1 MSEQLIP
8 TPSEF
13 AKYTLEKELGHGGM
27 GGVYLGHD
35 NMLDRRVAIKVMLKS
50 YGEDATFVERFKKEA
65 QAAAKLSHPNIAQI
79 YEFDLFE
86 GQPYISMELVSGGSL
101 DKKMEKNP
109 GQLDPGFVMKV
120 GLQIADGLGAAAD
133 RGLVHGDVKPENIL
147 FSADGTAKLVDFGLA
162 AMQGDTGEIWGTPY
176 YISPEKVRRQKIDFR
191 ADIYSLGGTLY
202 HALTGVAPYEGT
214 DAAEVV
220 KARFDGP
227 PRKPSEVRPGIPEKI
242 DEIIMRMLETEPS
255 KRYPTYESLKGDIS
269 RFLEKSGLKK
279 TGNQASGRKIVIK
292 GRGGHAMIAPTGSLS
307 PVETHAGV
315 PRPPIPQP
323 PPPPKNIGAMVGAV
337 VGGVILLIVVV
348 ALLLVW
354 FVHSSRAKE
363 AAMFQRDVVDK
374 QAQARASIEKTMKNA
389 ADFMADLEAFC
400 GEAVKTVED
409 TTDQLEKML
418 SDRGVTRAMLVP
430 GPTQEL
436 LEAINSAAAPKP
448 AAEPEPQPAPA
459 AQESPKPAANEP
471 AGQSAPK
478 KIVRVHAEYDPNSP
492 EAQEEAA
499 KKAEEEKKVA
509 EEKKAAEAPQQA
521 AEPAGEQAPAAEELP
536 PVAKAAITRLRELWA
551 DAYACSA
558 AVITVRAK
566 ISELDAYKAK
576 ADALTMQDE
585 PTSQALA
592 KLSRDV
598 AEAYS
603 QTKSLPAV
611 GNAQRKKGVI
621 KTKSQN
627 IVDQTRKE
635 LTTVQKQK
643 DAEARRLKE
652 EEERKEREAR
662 EAEEHKKLV
671 ETEVALV
678 ESRYA
683 AYKSSLLRSLSCQP
697 AITQLEGLRN
707 GVGGVTTKEA
717 KERIDA
723 YVNGLKYMKGLLEY
737 FEKSVKNFTLSN
749 GTVLNAAKGG
759 KVDILPKGAKKK
771 TTLDWYAY
779 FNKDQKGFN
788 SLIKELVERREKQK
802 LSLIAWSQHMMGSA
816 LVLKT
821 LFGDNDGAVKRAESL
836 VVEAVKGYPDC
847 SKKAQGVFPEIN
859 IEAAASAAD
868 SDGDL

>member
-35 NMLDRRVAIKVMLKS
+35 NMLDRKVAIKVMLKS
-50 YGEDATFVERFKKEA
+50 YGEDPTFVERFKKEA
-65 QAAAKLSHPNIAQI
+65 QAAAKLSHPNIAQV

-101 DKKMEKNP
+101 DKMMEKNP
-109 GQLDPGFVMKV
+109 GQLDPGFVMQV

-147 FSADGTAKLVDFGLA
+147 FSTDGTAKLVDFGLA

-202 HALTGVAPYEGT
+202 HALTGVAPYEGN

-227 PRKPSEVRPGIPEKI
+227 PRKPSEVREGIPAKI
-242 DEIIMRMLETEPS
+242 DEIILRMLETDPS

-269 RFLEKSGLKK
+269 RFLEKSGMKK
-279 TGNQASGRKIVIK
+279 TGSLPGSSRKIVIK

-307 PVETHAGV
+307 PTDSYAGL
-315 PRPPIPQP
+315 PRPAIPPP
-323 PPPPKNIGAMVGAV
+323 PPPPKNVGAMVGAV
-337 VGGVILLIVVV
+337 VGGVILLILVV

-354 FVHSSRAKE
+354 FVHNAHVKE
-363 AAMFQRDVVDK
+363 AERIEREVVKVQTD
-374 QAQARASIEKTMKNA
+374 ARASINKTLQKA
-389 ADFMADLEAFC
+389 HDFMADLDEFC
-400 GEAVKTVED
+400 GDAVKTVEN
-409 TTDQLEKML
+409 TTMQVYSML
-418 SDRGVTRAMLVP
+418 SDRGVTREMLVP
-430 GPTQEL
+430 GPSKEL
-436 LEAINSAAAPKP
+436 LDALAAASAPAPEAAP
-448 AAEPEPQPAPA
+448 AADSAAPA
-459 AQESPKPAANEP
+459 AQAQAP
-471 AGQSAPK
+471 AGQAPAAPATQQ
-478 KIVRVHAEYDPNSP
+478 KIVRVHAEFDPNSP
-492 EAQEEAA
+492 EAQDAAKAEAEKKEKEAA
-499 KKAEEEKKVA
+499 AA
-509 EEKKAAEAPQQA
+509 AAAPAAPAAEAPA
-521 AEPAGEQAPAAEELP
+521 ATSEEDLP
-536 PVAKAAITRLRELWA
+536 PIAKTAIQRVRELWV

-558 AVITVRAK
+558 AVVTVRAK
-566 ISELDAYKAK
+566 LADIEAFKAK
-576 ADALTMQDE
+576 ADLLTTQDE

-592 KLSRDV
+592 KISRDV
-598 AEAYS
+598 DAELGNLKN
-603 QTKSLPAV
+603 QPVV

-627 IVDQTRKE
+627 IVEQTRKE
-635 LTTVQKQK
+635 LNTVQKQK

-662 EAEEHKKLV
+662 AAEEHRALAEK
-671 ETEVALV
+671 EVGIV
-678 ESRYA
+678 DSKYA
-683 AYKSSLLRSLSCQP
+683 TFKSSLLRSLSCQP

-717 KERIDA
+717 KEKIDC

-737 FEKSVKNFTLSN
+737 LDHSVKNFQLSN
-749 GTVLNAAKGG
+749 GTVLNANRGG
-759 KVDILPKGAKKK
+759 KVDILPRGAKKK

-779 FNKDQKGFN
+779 FNKDPKGFN
-788 SLIKELVERREKQK
+788 SLIKDLVERREKQK
-802 LSLIAWSQHMMGSA
+802 LSLMDWSHHMMGAA

-821 LFGDNDGAVKRAESL
+821 LYGDNDGAVKRANSL
-836 VVEAVKGYPDC
+836 VVAAVKDYPDC
-847 SKKAQGVFPEIN
+847 KKKAQGVFPEIN
-859 IEAAASAAD
+859 IDEAVKAAENA
-868 SDGDL
+868 DGDL

>member
-35 NMLDRRVAIKVMLKS
+35 NMLDRKVAIKVMLKS
-50 YGEDATFVERFKKEA
+50 YGEDPTFVERFKKEA

-86 GQPYISMELVSGGSL
+86 GQPYIAMELVSGGSL
-101 DKKMEKNP
+101 DKSMEKNP
-109 GQLDPGFVMKV
+109 GQLDPAFVMQV
-120 GLQIADGLGAAAD
+120 GLQIADGLGAAAE

-147 FSADGTAKLVDFGLA
+147 FSTDGTAKLVDFGLA

-202 HALTGVAPYEGT
+202 HALTGVAPYEGN

-227 PRKPSEVRPGIPEKI
+227 PRKPSEVREGIPPKI
-242 DEIIMRMLETEPS
+242 DEIIMRMLEAEPS

-269 RFLEKSGLKK
+269 RFLEKSGVKK
-279 TGNQASGRKIVIK
+279 GGNIQSSTRKIVIK

-307 PVETHAGV
+307 PTDSYAGL
-315 PRPPIPQP
+315 PRPPIPTPP
-323 PPPPKNIGAMVGAV
+323 PPPPKNVGAMVGAV
-337 VGGVILLIVVV
+337 VGGVILLILVV

-354 FVHSSRAKE
+354 FVHNAHVKE
-363 AAMFQRDVVDK
+363 QERIEREVTKVQTD
-374 QAQARASIEKTMKNA
+374 ARASINKTLQKA
-389 ADFMADLEAFC
+389 HDFMSDLDEFC
-400 GEAVKTVED
+400 GDAVKTVEN
-409 TTDQLEKML
+409 TTMQVYSML
-418 SDRGVTRAMLVP
+418 SDRGVTREMLVP
-430 GPTQEL
+430 GPSKEL
-436 LEAINSAAAPKP
+436 LDAMAAASAPAPEAAP
-448 AAEPEPQPAPA
+448 AADSAAPA
-459 AQESPKPAANEP
+459 AQAPAAQAP
-471 AGQSAPK
+471 AAQAPQQK
-478 KIVRVHAEYDPNSP
+478 GVRVHAEYDPNSP
-492 EAQEEAA
+492 EAQDAA
-499 KKAEEEKKVA
+499 KAEA
-509 EEKKAAEAPQQA
+509 EKKAK
-521 AEPAGEQAPAAEELP
+521 EPAPAAAAPAEQAPAATSEEDLP
-536 PVAKAAITRLRELWA
+536 PIAKTAIQRVRELWV

-558 AVITVRAK
+558 AVVTVRAK
-566 ISELDAYKAK
+566 LADIDAFKAK
-576 ADALTMQDE
+576 ADLLTAQDE

-592 KLSRDV
+592 KISRDV
-598 AEAYS
+598 DAELS
-603 QTKSLPAV
+603 NLKNQPIV

-627 IVDQTRKE
+627 IIEQTRKE
-635 LTTVQKQK
+635 INTVLKKK
-643 DAEARRLKE
+643 DEEARRQKE

-662 EAEEHKKLV
+662 AAEEHK
-671 ETEVALV
+671 ALV
-678 ESRYA
+678 EKEIGIVDSKYA

-717 KERIDA
+717 KERIDC

-737 FEKSVKNFTLSN
+737 LDRSVKNFQLAN
-749 GTVLNAAKGG
+749 GTVLNAARGG

-779 FNKDQKGFN
+779 FNKDAKGFN
-788 SLIKELVERREKQK
+788 TIIKELVERREKQR
-802 LSLIAWSQHMMGSA
+802 LSLMDWSHHMMGAA

-821 LFGDNDGAVKRAESL
+821 LYGDNDGAVKRADSL
-836 VVEAVKGYPDC
+836 VVAAVRDYPDC
-847 SKKAQGVFPEIN
+847 KKKAQGVFPEIN
-859 IEAAASAAD
+859 IDDAVKAAES

>member
-35 NMLDRRVAIKVMLKS
+35 NMLDRKVAIKVMLKS
-50 YGEDATFVERFKKEA
+50 YGEDPTFVERFKKEA

-86 GQPYISMELVSGGSL
+86 GQPYIAMELVSGGSL
-101 DKKMEKNP
+101 DKSMEKNP
-109 GQLDPGFVMKV
+109 GQLDPAFVMQV
-120 GLQIADGLGAAAD
+120 GLQIADGLGAAAE

-147 FSADGTAKLVDFGLA
+147 FSTDGTAKLVDFGLA

-202 HALTGVAPYEGT
+202 HALTGVAPYEGN

-227 PRKPSEVRPGIPEKI
+227 PRKPSEVREGISPKI
-242 DEIIMRMLETEPS
+242 DEIIMRMLEAEPS

-269 RFLEKSGLKK
+269 RFLEKSGVKK
-279 TGNQASGRKIVIK
+279 GGNIQSSSRKIVIK

-307 PVETHAGV
+307 PTDSYAGL
-315 PRPPIPQP
+315 PRPPIPTPP
-323 PPPPKNIGAMVGAV
+323 PPPPKNVGAMVGAV
-337 VGGVILLIVVV
+337 VGGVILLILVV

-354 FVHSSRAKE
+354 FVHNAHVKE
-363 AAMFQRDVVDK
+363 QERIEREVTKVQTD
-374 QAQARASIEKTMKNA
+374 ARASINKTLQKA
-389 ADFMADLEAFC
+389 HDFMSDLDEFC
-400 GEAVKTVED
+400 GDAVKTVEN
-409 TTDQLEKML
+409 TTMQVYSML
-418 SDRGVTRAMLVP
+418 SDRGVTREMLVP
-430 GPTQEL
+430 GPSKEL
-436 LEAINSAAAPKP
+436 LDAMAAASAPAPEAAP
-448 AAEPEPQPAPA
+448 AADSAAPA
-459 AQESPKPAANEP
+459 AQAPAAQAP
-471 AGQSAPK
+471 AAQAPQQK
-478 KIVRVHAEYDPNSP
+478 GVRVHAEYDPNSP
-492 EAQEEAA
+492 EAQDAA
-499 KKAEEEKKVA
+499 KAEA
-509 EEKKAAEAPQQA
+509 EKKAK
-521 AEPAGEQAPAAEELP
+521 EPAPAAAAPAEQAPAATSEEGLP
-536 PVAKAAITRLRELWA
+536 PVAKTAIQRVRELWV

-558 AVITVRAK
+558 AVVTVRAK
-566 ISELDAYKAK
+566 LADIDAFKAK
-576 ADALTMQDE
+576 ADLLTAQDE

-592 KLSRDV
+592 KISRDV
-598 AEAYS
+598 DAELS
-603 QTKSLPAV
+603 NLKNQPIV

-627 IVDQTRKE
+627 IIEQTRKE
-635 LTTVQKQK
+635 INTVLKKK
-643 DAEARRLKE
+643 DEEARRQKE

-662 EAEEHKKLV
+662 AAEEHK
-671 ETEVALV
+671 ALV
-678 ESRYA
+678 EKEIGIVDSKYA

-717 KERIDA
+717 KERIDC

-737 FEKSVKNFTLSN
+737 LDRSVKNFQLAN
-749 GTVLNAAKGG
+749 GTVLIAARGG

-771 TTLDWYAY
+771 TTLDWYAF
-779 FNKDQKGFN
+779 FNKDAKGFN
-788 SLIKELVERREKQK
+788 TIIKELVERREKQR
-802 LSLIAWSQHMMGSA
+802 LSLMDWSHHMMGAA

-821 LFGDNDGAVKRAESL
+821 LYGDNDGAVKRADSL
-836 VVEAVKGYPDC
+836 VVAAVRDYPDC
-847 SKKAQGVFPEIN
+847 KKKAQGVFPEIN
-859 IEAAASAAD
+859 IDDAVKAAES